1 MTDCHTSPTNTP
13 AEPVKDMVQDF
24 KAEAGVTDDVNH
36 LAKEQAAQMGET
48 GKGTAGNASGK
59 MQNVLREQK
68 GLGADYIDSLA
79 QATERAA
86 AQFEQASPQ
95 AASYIRQASG
105 HIQGVAEV
113 VRERDVREL
122 VGEIENFARR
132 QPTVFFGGAVI
143 LGVAAIRFLKSSRSS
158 AP

>member
-1 MTDCHTSPTNTP
+1 MTADRAQLLLVDWPDAPQSTLRLAAPGITRADERWPGMFVANFAIGGNFSSRINT
-13 AEPVKDMVQDF
+13 
-24 KAEAGVTDDVNH
+24 
-36 LAKEQAAQMGET
+36 
-48 GKGTAGNASGK
+48 
-59 MQNVLREQK
+59 VLREQK